1 MTIWRS
7 LRLTLARSAALIV
20 FLIVAGCATID
31 PAPPE
36 PVVDVVDPEPVV
48 EPVVEPEPPIVPDL
62 PAEPEPVVPEP
73 PSPAVPQSISPLVAI
88 VVSDRNP
95 AYVAVADALQEY
107 LDHNEVYDLSDQSL
121 SAEDAFATI
130 TQTEAKAVVAIG
142 LRAAEAASRHAT
154 VPVVVGQVFN
164 IRAKNILS
172 DTVKGVS
179 VLPPLDLQIEEWRR
193 IDPSIKDVG
202 AILGPGHEELIAE
215 AESAMAA
222 NGIQFHHALA
232 ETDRETLY
240 LFNRLVREIDGFVL
254 FPDNRILSRTVLIEM
269 MGDAARHRVQVA
281 VFNEPLLQLG
291 ATFNAMTVPANIAAT
306 MTGILDEMING
317 DIDRIASITPL
328 SDIAIKTNPAII
340 QKLGLLQDSNRV
352 DHAMADAQ

>member
-1 MTIWRS
+1 
-7 LRLTLARSAALIV
+7 LIV
-20 FLIVAGCATID
+20 TGCATIE

-36 PVVDVVDPEPVV
+36 PVVVVLDPEPVIEPVVDPEPSTV
-48 EPVVEPEPPIVPDL
+48 PNLPE
-62 PAEPEPVVPEP
+62 EPEPVVPEP
-73 PSPAVPQSISPLVAI
+73 PGPTIAQSISPLVAI

-95 AYVAVADALQEY
+95 AYVAVADALQKF

-121 SAEDAFATI
+121 SAEEAFVTI

-164 IRAKNILS
+164 IRDKNILS
-172 DTVKGVS
+172 DTVKAVS
-179 VLPPLDLQIEEWRR
+179 VLPPLELQIEEWRR
-193 IDPSIKDVG
+193 IDPNIKNVG
-202 AILGPGHEELIAE
+202 AILGPGHEDLIAE
-215 AESAMAA
+215 ADNAMGAY
-222 NGIQFHHALA
+222 GIQFHHAVA

-281 VFNEPLLQLG
+281 VFNEPLLHLG
-291 ATFNAMTVPANIAAT
+291 ATFNAMTVPENIAVT
-306 MTGILDEMING
+306 MTGVLDEMING

-328 SDIAIKTNPAII
+328 SDISIKTNPAII
-340 QKLGLLQDSNRV
+340 QKLGLLQEESNRV